1 MLHPQSHSLQEQN
14 SKHHQGPQP
23 LGLNLRLS
31 PFLPAFA
38 SLVHV
43 YPLVHIFSSPMKFL
57 FSYFLVCL
65 CCWAVTQI
73 CICICVTLSPSHWGA
88 KIFTSS
94 PYSPREPQTISMLHS
109 FHPLSSRTPQET
121 LAIMCRVN
129 RVSTEIPPPSFI
141 NHTGSKQKHWISKS
155 YQPRQHLNHILS
167 A

>member
-14 SKHHQGPQP
+14 SNHHQGPQP

-109 FHPLSSRTPQET
+109 FHPFSSRTPQET
-121 LAIMCRVN
+121 LAIMCRVKSKH
-129 RVSTEIPPPSFI
+129 RDPIAQFHKPHRQQTKALDFKVLPTEAAS
-141 NHTGSKQKHWISKS
+141 
-155 YQPRQHLNHILS
+155 
-167 A
+167 